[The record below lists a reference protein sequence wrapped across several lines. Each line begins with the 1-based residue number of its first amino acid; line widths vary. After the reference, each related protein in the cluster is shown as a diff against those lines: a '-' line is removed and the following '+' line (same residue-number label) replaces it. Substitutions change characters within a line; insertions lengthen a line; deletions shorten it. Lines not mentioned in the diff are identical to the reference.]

1 MILTRLKAGL
11 RHRFMVVRKA
21 VEEDKEAARWQK
33 AFPIKILYALM
44 FFLVAEVIYQWW
56 ADHTLTA
63 MMAPQPLLR
72 SEQFT
77 LSLLLHYPQ
86 YLLWSIQGGLCAV
99 LALHWAACLMDAIAA
114 SCYRRLCRNDR
125 AREPEKRESTHD

>member
-1 MILTRLKAGL
+1 MILTRLKAVL
-11 RHRFMVVRKA
+11 RHGFMAVGKT
-21 VEEDKEAARWQK
+21 VEEDKETERWK
-33 AFPIKILYALM
+33 GLLAVKLLYAIV
-44 FFLVAEVIYQWW
+44 FVFVVDEIYIWW

-63 MMAPQPLLR
+63 MMSPQPLIR
-72 SEQFT
+72 AEQFT

-86 YLLWSIQGGLCAV
+86 YLLRGIMGGLCAV
-99 LALHWAACLMDAIAA
+99 LALHSVACLMDAIAA